1 MASPHALPWMATLL
15 KLALALQFFHSMVII
30 VIAIIVFST
39 LASQWSHSLLPQSS
53 KLLILVFF

>member
-15 KLALALQFFHSMVII
+15 KLASALQFFHSMVMI
-30 VIAIIVFST
+30 VIAIVVSST
-39 LASQWSHSLLPQSS
+39 LALQRSHSLLPQSS